1 MSKHGARTRT
11 ILILGYGAAGLP
23 TARLLLRETD
33 VHLILTGRNLDR
45 VQQAVATLQTEFA
58 AERIE
63 GRRLDASD
71 ATSLVAAF
79 EDCDMVLVTIPI
91 TGIGGR
97 IARAALK
104 AGIDYA
110 DIHVGEAKAREL
122 QDLSHFVEA
131 AGRCFLTDA
140 GIFPGTPAVLVSLA
154 ARRFDALTDADV
166 LAYIRDAY
174 SVDSARDGVVW
185 LGTPPRIFRDGSWRR
200 ASFLFDARKSDFG
213 AFGLRRCY
221 PIHLHELQSM
231 PAERFSS
238 ERAGAYMASVH
249 PAIDLAGL
257 LCAILRL
264 DRSERG
270 IRLGARMIAWSTR
283 RFAKPPL
290 TTIVKMEATGLREA
304 RTHRM
309 IVSLEHEDAYV
320 ATAIPVVAALLQML
334 DGSARK
340 PGVHVMGHI
349 VDPERHLED
358 MKRMGMKVDLSMTEL
373 SQAPAPPGQAPE
385 RTINTEAEER
395 FVTLSGREPKSHWRT
410 RHSFD
415 APMTTR
421 S

>member
-1 MSKHGARTRT
+1 MSEAKGGTGT

-33 VHLILTGRNLDR
+33 VQLILTGRNFDR
-45 VQQAVATLQTEFA
+45 LQEAVATLQAEFA

-71 ATSLVAAF
+71 AASLDAAF

-104 AGIDYA
+104 AGIDYV
-110 DIHVGEAKAREL
+110 DINVDEAKAREL
-122 QDLSHFVEA
+122 QDISRFVEK

-140 GIFPGTPAVLVSLA
+140 GIFPGTPSVLASLA
-154 ARRFDALTDADV
+154 ARRLEALTDTAV
-166 LAYIRDAY
+166 FAYIRDAY
-174 SVDSARDGVVW
+174 SFDSARDGVVW
-185 LGTPPRIFRDGSWRR
+185 LGTAPYICRDGSWRR
-200 ASFLFDARKSDFG
+200 ASLLFDARKSDFG
-213 AFGLRRCY
+213 SFGLRTCY
-221 PIHLHELQSM
+221 PVHLHELRSM
-231 PAERFSS
+231 PAERLRS

-249 PAIDLAGL
+249 PIIDLAGL
-257 LCAILRL
+257 LCAMLRL

-290 TTIVKMEATGLREA
+290 ATIIKMEAIGTKEA

-309 IVSLEHEDAYV
+309 VVSLEHEDGYV

-334 DGSARK
+334 DGSARR

-349 VDPERHLED
+349 VDPGRHLED
-358 MKRMGMKVDLSMTEL
+358 MERMGMKVRLSMTEV
-373 SQAPAPPGQAPE
+373 AG
-385 RTINTEAEER
+385 
-395 FVTLSGREPKSHWRT
+395 
-410 RHSFD
+410 
-415 APMTTR
+415 
-421 S
+421 